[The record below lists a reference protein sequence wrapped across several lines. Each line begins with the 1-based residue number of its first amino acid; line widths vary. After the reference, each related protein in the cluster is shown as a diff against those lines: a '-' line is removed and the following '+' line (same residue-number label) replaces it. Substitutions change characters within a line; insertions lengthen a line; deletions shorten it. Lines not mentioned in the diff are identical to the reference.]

1 MDGLTVVTAM
11 SLPEDQGVRLTP
23 AQLKRRR
30 ARSIAIAV
38 ALGILV
44 TLFYIVT
51 IAKIG
56 GNIASRPL

>member
-1 MDGLTVVTAM
+1 MDGLTVMTAM
-11 SLPEDQGVRLTP
+11 PLPEDEGVRLTP

-56 GNIASRPL
+56 GNIAHGGL

>member
-1 MDGLTVVTAM
+1 MDGLTAMTAM
-11 SLPEDQGVRLTP
+11 RLPEDQGIRLTP